1 MSQDINATETPTIE
15 TVAKEFEAWRK
26 TSKLH
31 EPIPAELWK
40 AAASLCKTHRPYI
53 IARKLRLNY
62 TKLKE
67 HIAAAQAEI
76 PAKKSPPTEAGFVEL
91 GFASPLPEVCE
102 YVIEMQDP
110 NGGKM
115 RLQSK
120 AHQSPDPIEI
130 CKAFWGK
137 GS

>member
-1 MSQDINATETPTIE
+1 MSQKFPPTKAPSIE
-15 TVAKEFEAWRK
+15 DVAKQFEAWRK

-40 AAASLCKTHRPYI
+40 AAASLCATYPTYK

-67 HIAAAQAEI
+67 HLPAFKSELPIKKAGAAAAFIELDL
-76 PAKKSPPTEAGFVEL
+76 ASAGK
-91 GFASPLPEVCE
+91 VCE

-110 NGGKM
+110 GGGKM
-115 RLQSK
+115 RLQLK
-120 AHQSPDPIEI
+120 GHQCLDPIEI

-137 GS
+137 DL